1 MDKEKKIQK
10 EEKEKEIVKEP
21 YPEYKDFEKR
31 HPFIKLI
38 IGALGFALL
47 ILIWKLY
54 SS

>member
-10 EEKEKEIVKEP
+10 EEKEKDIVKEP

-31 HPFIKLI
+31 HPAVKLI
-38 IGALGFALL
+38 IGALGLALL
-47 ILIWKLY
+47 VMMWKLF